1 MSIKADN
8 LRSAVRYAL
17 ETTRATTVCPFH
29 PDVMIRVG
37 DDAAENHAYARARK
51 IIKSDGTMWEREV
64 LMEGLSADSPMPQ
77 MVSVLSVL
85 HIRRY
90 PARECVTALWLANIE
105 VSRKVLSSLSL

>member
-37 DDAAENHAYARARK
+37 DDAAENRAYARARK

-64 LMEGLSADSPMPQ
+64 LMEEFKRRLADAADGECPQCAARSALSG
-77 MVSVLSVL
+77 
-85 HIRRY
+85 
-90 PARECVTALWLANIE
+90 ARVRNGTVA
-105 VSRKVLSSLSL
+105 RQH

>member
-1 MSIKADN
+1 MSVNADN

-17 ETTRATTVCPFH
+17 ETTRGTTVCPFH

-64 LMEGLSADSPMPQ
+64 LMEEFKRLLSDAADGVCPQ
-77 MVSVLSVL
+77 CAAHSALSG
-85 HIRRY
+85 
-90 PARECVTALWLANIE
+90 AQALQTNAVRDRIA
-105 VSRKVLSSLSL
+105 